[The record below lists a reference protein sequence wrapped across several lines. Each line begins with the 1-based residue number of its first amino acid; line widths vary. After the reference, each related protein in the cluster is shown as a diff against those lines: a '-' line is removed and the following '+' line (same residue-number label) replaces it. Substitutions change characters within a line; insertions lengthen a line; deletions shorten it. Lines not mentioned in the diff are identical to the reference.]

1 MTPQERIQKEMAEAL
16 KSGAELRLSVLRM
29 MKTAVRLKET
39 EKRGPLDEN
48 ECVQVFS
55 TLIKQR
61 KDSAE
66 QFRKGGRSDLADK
79 EEREILVLEEYMP
92 ATPSDE
98 EIAAAVEAAVAE
110 TGATSMKQMGAVMKA
125 ATAHLAGKR
134 VDGKTLSERVKARLG
149 S

>member
-16 KSGAELRLSVLRM
+16 KSGAALRLSVLRM

-66 QFRKGGRSDLADK
+66 QFRKGGRADLADK

-98 EIAAAVEAAVAE
+98 EITAAVEAAVTE

-125 ATAHLAGKR
+125 ATARLSGKR
-134 VDGKTLSERVKARLG
+134 VDGKALSERVKARLA
-149 S
+149 